1 MILMM
6 NIAPFIAILFYLAA
20 TVSLAR
26 KFYHAG
32 EADRLAGRWFNPLA
46 FAALI
51 LHARLLYPSIFPG
64 EGLDFG
70 FFNALS
76 LIGWLV
82 ALIVTL
88 TAFFRPLENLLLLLF
103 PLAILAI
110 LLEFWMP
117 GERILAASLAG
128 GLRLHILLSICAY
141 SLLMISALQALILAW
156 QEKMLKARRTSRILP
171 VLPPLQVMENLL
183 IELIIIGF
191 FLLSLSL
198 VTGLVFIED
207 LFAQHLVHKT
217 VLSVVAWLS
226 YCVLLWKRWTAG
238 WRGKKISRWALGG
251 FVALLLAYLG
261 SKFVLEL
268 VLQRV

>member
-1 MILMM
+1 MM
-6 NIAPFIAILFYLAA
+6 NIEPFITVLLYLAA
-20 TVSLAR
+20 TVSLAL

-32 EADRLAGRWFNPLA
+32 DSNRLAGRLFNILA

-70 FFNALS
+70 FFNAIS

-82 ALIVTL
+82 ALIVML
-88 TAFFRPLENLLLLLF
+88 TGFFRPLENLLLLLF
-103 PLAILAI
+103 PLAILAV
-110 LLEFWMP
+110 LLELWMP
-117 GERILAASLAG
+117 GERILADSLSG
-128 GLRLHILLSICAY
+128 GLRIHILLSICAY

-156 QEKMLKARRTSRILP
+156 QEKMLKTRRAGKIIHI
-171 VLPPLQVMENLL
+171 LPPLQVMENLL
-183 IELIIIGF
+183 LELIVIGF

-217 VLSVVAWLS
+217 VLSVVAWLT
-226 YCVLLWKRWTAG
+226 YCILLWKRWTAG
-238 WRGKKISRWALGG
+238 WRGKKITRWALGG